1 MLIPFSLAKVLL
13 SLFICFETC
22 FLVTGKAVF
31 HVRMCGQSSMLTVI
45 NLHALTCMLACNR
58 DSADKMMRLPDICV
72 DNLDPLQAQISN
84 TSIT

>member
-31 HVRMCGQSSMLTVI
+31 HVMCGQSSMLTVI

-58 DSADKMMRLPDICV
+58 DSADKMMRLPDISV

-84 TSIT
+84 MSIT